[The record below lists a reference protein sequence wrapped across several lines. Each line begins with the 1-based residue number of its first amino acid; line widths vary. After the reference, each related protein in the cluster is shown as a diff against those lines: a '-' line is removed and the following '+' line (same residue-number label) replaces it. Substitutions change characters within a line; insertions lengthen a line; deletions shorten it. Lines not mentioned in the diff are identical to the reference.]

1 MWLPNRLL
9 YTQGGKKMVVMFE
22 VRGLKFSQAILK
34 LFEAKEKW
42 NHKNYKKRF
51 LLWVH
56 KAFAF

>member
-34 LFEAKEKW
+34 LFEAKEK
-42 NHKNYKKRF
+42 
-51 LLWVH
+51 
-56 KAFAF
+56 